1 MTHKFSAI
9 CVLVMVFSFGAFA
22 DENEYNACLLQYQ
35 KGAKTNLSA
44 FLIEYSCRKLYQ
56 EGAFLLSKEKVYYE
70 CLLKNIPDVE
80 NSMAVNQ
87 IQNTCR
93 RQYLE

>member
-1 MTHKFSAI
+1 
-9 CVLVMVFSFGAFA
+9 MVFSSSACA
-22 DENEYNACLLQYQ
+22 DDDEYNVCLLQYQ

-44 FLIEYSCRKLYQ
+44 YLIEYACRKLYQ
-56 EGAFLLSKEKVYYE
+56 EGAFLLGKEKAYNE
-70 CLLKNIPDVE
+70 CLLKNIPGVE

-87 IQNTCR
+87 IQNACR

>member
-1 MTHKFSAI
+1 MVYKFKAI
-9 CVLVMVFSFGAFA
+9 FFLVMLFSFGAFA
-22 DENEYNACLLQYQ
+22 DDDEYNACLLQYQ

-44 FLIEYSCRKLYQ
+44 YFIEYACRKLYQ
-56 EGAFLLSKEKVYYE
+56 EGAFLLGKEKAYYE

-87 IQNTCR
+87 IQNACR